1 MEILNFRRL
10 ILIIFVSGFVS
21 SCSNEPIENPG
32 EGDLE
37 YSVTASAAP
46 KKSEARIVKDH
57 YIVLLSKRPAA
68 SDFRAN
74 AALEALTKE
83 VGKMPNARVKNV
95 YRSALTGFSAKLNDS
110 QLEKL
115 KKDDRVLEV
124 FPDQFIELENNE
136 FTDDPN
142 TTNVQEYATW
152 GLDRLDQREK
162 MKDRA
167 YSFSATGSGV
177 NVYIMDSGIRYSHEE
192 FGSRATLGVD
202 FVKLSPDTYDEDD
215 PNLELGNDCNG
226 HGTHVAATVGGK
238 LYGVAKDVNLISV
251 RVFSC
256 VGMTTEARVINA
268 IEWVTNN
275 AVKPAVVNMS
285 LGGNAYEPLDAAIEN
300 SVASGIH
307 YVTSAGNSSDDACNY
322 SPARSPGAITVGASD
337 MNDYM
342 AYFSNFGDCVDV
354 YAPGREITSASIK
367 DDVSARNGN
376 GTSMAAPH
384 VAGLAALYLQNN
396 PTISPAELQNEII
409 LNSTKDVLREIPIGP
424 NRLAYSLWEPV
435 SFNPPTPP
443 NLNLRVIG
451 IEQKGSNQFYL
462 LWDKTEDTHV
472 EVYHNGSYIGRAN
485 NTGELSYSAKGK
497 GSNSFKICEVNY
509 VNCSAEVVADYSE
522 TDFVPNQP
530 PTAAFSY
537 VVNDLQVSFF
547 DESTDSDGEIVKRRL
562 YFGDGYYTTAESFVY
577 TYREP
582 GVYNVEL
589 FVEDDHLNSDS
600 VTKQITVGTIVP
612 SPEDLVLTAEGS
624 KKRGEWRTNLTWTP
638 AGTSLNIDIYRNGN
652 FLRTVENTGS
662 YHDNTGFKGDGSLE
676 YKVCETATTN
686 CSNSVTVQF

>member
-37 YSVTASAAP
+37 FSVTASAAH
-46 KKSEARIVKDH
+46 KKSEARIVKGH

-68 SDFRAN
+68 ADSRAN

-152 GLDRLDQREK
+152 GLDRIDQREK
-162 MKDRA
+162 RKDRA

-202 FVKLSPDTYDEDD
+202 FVKLSPGEYDEDD

-307 YVTSAGNSSDDACNY
+307 YVTSAGNSADDACNY
-322 SPARSPGAITVGASD
+322 SPARAPGAITVGASD

-396 PTISPAELQNEII
+396 PSISPAELQNEII

-435 SFNPPTPP
+435 IFNPPTPP

-472 EVYHNGSYIGRAN
+472 EVYHNGSYIGRAD

-537 VVNDLQVSFF
+537 EVNDLQVSFF
-547 DESTDSDGEIVKRRL
+547 DESTDSDGVIVKRRL

-638 AGTSLNIDIYRNGN
+638 AGTSLNVDIYRNGN
-652 FLRTVENTGS
+652 FLRTVENTGN
-662 YHDNTGFKGDGSLE
+662 YYDNTGLKGDGSLE